1 MTYMIDAK
9 TPKGQAGQM
18 LRAVNTEAKTIG
30 CPASARLIQEQV
42 RRSDNKVVNRWK
54 VTWEDGPFEW
64 GIIGGLGGAI
74 WNEELGR
81 SPSPYR
87 NWDGSPVTPTFQFAP
102 HVRFDH
108 DSSFDFTFYADW

>member
-1 MTYMIDAK
+1 MTYLIDAQ

-18 LRAVNTEAKTIG
+18 LRAANTEARTYG
-30 CPASARLIQEQV
+30 APETALLIKEKV
-42 RRSDNKVVNRWK
+42 RRSDNKVVNHWQ
-54 VTWEDGPFEW
+54 VTWGDGPFEW

-81 SPSPYR
+81 TPYR
-87 NWDGSPVTPTFQFAP
+87 NRDGSPVTPTFRFAD
-102 HVRFDH
+102 HVRFGH